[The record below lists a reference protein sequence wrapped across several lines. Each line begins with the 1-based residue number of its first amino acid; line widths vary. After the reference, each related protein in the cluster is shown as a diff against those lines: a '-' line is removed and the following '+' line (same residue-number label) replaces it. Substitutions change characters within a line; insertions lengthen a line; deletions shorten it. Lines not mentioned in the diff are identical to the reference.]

1 MKRLNF
7 TLPDFTR
14 IIWIN
19 DGAQKIWQ
27 PILEQ
32 ITKAWLEI
40 EWLSVVEGIRSCSLT
55 AVTPEELIQKGG
67 QWAEHGL
74 NNLPLAIQGI
84 SNYTYSATSTAVEP
98 GKPFAFRIVVGK
110 PHHVIEFKRAW
121 DAGDDKSIAK
131 LLGYPDCCM
140 DFYRE
145 SWVKHGLIDTTWP
158 MATEDMTL
166 SGEQTSVEVN
176 GPPEA
181 NILWRWM
188 GARAVPHLPCSF
200 SCDVTVEFGR
210 KMIQVGRKAGYAME
224 MDRLM
229 EILSWPVEWSALH
242 GIAVIK
248 TPVLKVSTR
257 TDATSCEYVV
267 RREGT
272 AYPSEGASGLNFPYS
287 RSNRLGSPESQILDK
302 RSSLSCDL
310 KVYPAWY
317 WADNGFSN
325 VEAMNEAQAPIVD
338 LASSLL
344 LETHST
350 VLDLGCGNGALLQK
364 ILQKKPCIA
373 PYGIDLSSESIA
385 HAGILLPDFSDNF
398 KAADMFENPEAF
410 WGDRY
415 FSLAI
420 VMPGRF
426 LETGS
431 DRANRLRRLLGK
443 KCKSLLLYAYGDWLE
458 RFGTLSALAKKSG
471 FSVLHPELSVNA
483 GFAIVHKPE

>member
-1 MKRLNF
+1 MRRLDF

-14 IIWIN
+14 IMWVS
-19 DGAQKIWQ
+19 DRARKTWQ
-27 PILEQ
+27 PILDL
-32 ITKAWLEI
+32 IIKAWLEI
-40 EWLSVVEGIRSCSLT
+40 EWLSVVEGVRACCLI
-55 AVTPEELIQKGG
+55 AVTPEQFVHKGG

-74 NNLPLAIQGI
+74 NNLPLAVQGS
-84 SNYTYSATSTAVEP
+84 SNYTYSATSTPVKP
-98 GKPFAFRIVVGK
+98 GKPIIFRIVVGK

-121 DAGDDKSIAK
+121 DAGDDMSIGR

-145 SWVKHGLIDTTWP
+145 NWIQHGLVDTTWP
-158 MATEDMTL
+158 MATKDLTL
-166 SGEQTSVEVN
+166 SGEQTAVEGS

-188 GARAVPHLPCSF
+188 GARAVPHLPCSL
-200 SCDVTVEFGR
+200 SCDATVEFGR

-257 TDATSCEYVV
+257 TDATPCEYVV

-272 AYPSEGASGLNFPYS
+272 VYPSEGASGLNFPYS
-287 RSNRLGSPESQILDK
+287 RSNRLRSPEPRNLDK

-310 KVYPAWY
+310 RDYPAWY
-317 WADNGFSN
+317 WTDNGFSN
-325 VEAMNEAQAPIVD
+325 VEAMNEAHAPIVE
-338 LASSLL
+338 LASSLA
-344 LETHST
+344 LETRGN

-364 ILQKKPCIA
+364 IFQKNPGIVPC
-373 PYGIDLSSESIA
+373 GIDLSPKSIA
-385 HAGILLPDFSDNF
+385 HAGIILPDFSDNF
-398 KAADMFENPEAF
+398 KAADMFENHEAL
-410 WGDRY
+410 WADKY

-426 LETGS
+426 LERDAES
-431 DRANRLRRLLGK
+431 ADRLRNLLRK
-443 KCKSLLLYAYGDWLE
+443 NCRSLLLYAYGEWLE
-458 RFGTLSALAKKSG
+458 RFGSLSKLAEKSG
-471 FSVLHPELSVNA
+471 FTTLNTGPSVKA
-483 GFAIVHKPE
+483 DFAMVSKVE